1 VSPEDREAL
10 RRLVWE
16 TGKADVG
23 PRGRRLGIAFR
34 GSGRYAVL
42 NGGCRSSEAL
52 TRDGE
57 WEAEP
62 ELDDRDRDFLA
73 RARWDLDEALDQV
86 GQLLGEGGAR

>member
-1 VSPEDREAL
+1 MSPEDREAL
-10 RRLVWE
+10 RRQVRE
-16 TGKADVG
+16 TGKADAG
-23 PRGRRLGIAFR
+23 PRENRLGIAFR

-57 WEAEP
+57 WVAEP
-62 ELDDRDRDFLA
+62 ELDDRNGDLLA

-86 GQLLGEGGAR
+86 GRLLRGGAR